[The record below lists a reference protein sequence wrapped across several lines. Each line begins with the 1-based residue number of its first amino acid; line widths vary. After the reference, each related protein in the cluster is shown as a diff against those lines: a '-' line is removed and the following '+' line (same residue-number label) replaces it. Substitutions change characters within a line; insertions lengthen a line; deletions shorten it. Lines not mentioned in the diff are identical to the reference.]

1 MHRQNGRNLMLTR
14 RILASA
20 LAAALSAAAS
30 TASGVELKLAD
41 FQSPT
46 HFVVDTTYTP
56 FAESIA
62 EGTDGEVTVSLFM
75 GGELGPGPAEQYS
88 RVVDGVTDIALSLPG
103 YTASTFPKTLLTE
116 LPGVI
121 SPETGTEQ
129 ILNNLDMLSDE
140 YRRVVLLALWNNAP
154 NLLFT
159 ADKPIR
165 SIEDLQGLNIR
176 VPSRNA
182 GLVVQ
187 AWGANPVSMPAP
199 EIYNAMQTG
208 VIDGA
213 MIDAST
219 LDAFR
224 LEEVTNY
231 ITMGMDS
238 TISTFFL
245 IMNRDGFDELT
256 EDQQQV
262 VLDAGREAAVN
273 GHAAWMQVSEQALAD
288 FEATEG
294 KEVISLSSEE
304 AEKFNAASAAVVE
317 QVVAEAE
324 GEGIEAEAFVK
335 ALRGE

>member
-1 MHRQNGRNLMLTR
+1 MRTGKAFT
-14 RILASA
+14 LAV
-20 LAAALSAAAS
+20 AAAVSAAAS
-30 TASGVELKLAD
+30 AASGVELKLAD

-46 HFVVDTTYTP
+46 AFVVDSVYEP
-56 FAESIA
+56 LAESVA
-62 EGTDGEVTVSLFM
+62 EGTDGEVTLRVYM

-88 RVVDGVTDIALSLPG
+88 RVVDGVADIALSLPG

-116 LPGVI
+116 FPGVI

-129 ILNNLDMLSDE
+129 ILENLDMLSDE

-159 ADKPIR
+159 ADTPIR
-165 SIEDLQGLNIR
+165 SMEDLQGLNIR

-187 AWGANPVSMPAP
+187 AWGANPVSMPGP

-219 LDAFR
+219 LEAFR
-224 LEEVTNY
+224 LKEVTNY
-231 ITMGMDS
+231 ITMGMDTTMS
-238 TISTFFL
+238 TIFL
-245 IMNRDGFDELT
+245 IMNRDSFSDLSD
-256 EDQQQV
+256 DQQQV

-304 AEKFNAASAAVVE
+304 AEKFNQASSGVLE
-317 QVVAEAE
+317 QVIAELETE
-324 GEGIEAEAFVK
+324 GVEAGAFVD
-335 ALRGE
+335 ALRSE